1 MKLAQFDLHEID
13 TKVITYLNKISLPV
27 LRISLAITFIWF
39 GALKPFS
46 ESPAEDLIEKTI
58 YWFNPKI
65 FVPILGYWE
74 MAIGICLLFRP
85 LIRAGLFLLALQM
98 PGTFLPLV
106 LLPEV
111 CFVNFPFE
119 LTLEGQYIIK
129 NIVLIGAGLVVGSK
143 VVPFR
148 ADKKSD

>member
-1 MKLAQFDLHEID
+1 MKLGRFDLHEID
-13 TKVITYLNKISLPV
+13 IKVITFLNKISLPV
-27 LRISLAITFIWF
+27 LRVSLAITFIWF

-46 ESPAEDLIEKTI
+46 NSPATDLIERTV
-58 YWFNPKI
+58 YWFDPKI

-74 MAIGICLLFRP
+74 MAIGIALLFKP
-85 LIRAGLFLLALQM
+85 LIRVGLFLLALQM

-106 LLPEV
+106 LLPEI

-148 ADKKSD
+148 VLKRRV